1 MNTEK
6 RSARFGA
13 AILFFSLLLRLIGG
27 ILSPDARAE
36 GLLGLLP
43 ETFPKHRPTGG
54 VSMISRPSQGTLPT
68 VATQPTMP
76 ATNVP
81 PPTVPIPPPGMVF
94 SAMDMEYIH
103 FQPAADC
110 GYYPDL
116 QALLLQPLDWQLTS
130 DEPTVLIIHS
140 HATEGYSRQPGEDY
154 IESSEYRTLDT
165 GYNMVAVGDLLAAQ
179 LQAQGI
185 GVVHD
190 RQLHDY
196 PSYSMAYTN
205 ARRSVE
211 AYLQEY
217 PSIRMVLDLH
227 RDAALNPDGSQY
239 ATSATVDG
247 VRSAQV
253 MLLAG
258 TDWMG
263 GQHPN
268 WEQNLSLAL
277 KLQVLL
283 EQQYPGITRQTMLGS
298 YLYNQD
304 LCTGMLIVEVG
315 TAGNALQEALRA
327 IPPLANAIAALA
339 QGANR
344 QP

>member
-1 MNTEK
+1 
-6 RSARFGA
+6 
-13 AILFFSLLLRLIGG
+13 
-27 ILSPDARAE
+27 
-36 GLLGLLP
+36 
-43 ETFPKHRPTGG
+43 
-54 VSMISRPSQGTLPT
+54 
-68 VATQPTMP
+68 
-76 ATNVP
+76 
-81 PPTVPIPPPGMVF
+81 
-94 SAMDMEYIH
+94 
-103 FQPAADC
+103 
-110 GYYPDL
+110 
-116 QALLLQPLDWQLTS
+116 
-130 DEPTVLIIHS
+130 
-140 HATEGYSRQPGEDY
+140 
-154 IESSEYRTLDT
+154 
-165 GYNMVAVGDLLAAQ
+165 
-179 LQAQGI
+179 
-185 GVVHD
+185 
-190 RQLHDY
+190 
-196 PSYSMAYTN
+196 MAYTN